1 MSKKII
7 LDCDP
12 GHDDAV
18 AIMLAAA
25 SEKIEILGITC
36 VGGNSTLENTQLN
49 ALKVCS
55 LIGKKDIKI
64 YAGAGKP
71 IEYDLVTAAHVHGKS
86 GLDIEGD
93 PIKIDTNHKI
103 EDLNAIDFII
113 KTCHDSIDDIYIC
126 PTGPLTNIAK
136 VFDKDPSTINKL
148 KSLYIMGGI
157 GEGKGNITHHAEFNF
172 WVDPDAADVVLNSN
186 IKVHLI
192 AWDTTQIY
200 GYINKENFEEL
211 EKINSSL
218 SQFSI
223 DIQQKALQYYK
234 IKYNEYKIDLA
245 DPLAM
250 AAFIDSKIVTE
261 YKNCEIKMILN
272 GLKRGKDIVSF
283 TKKGNIKLAS
293 KISRE
298 KFLNTLKKSLV

>member
-1 MSKKII
+1 MRKVII
-7 LDCDP
+7 DTDTAT
-12 GHDDAV
+12 DDAIAIIMALKHNNFDVKAITTV
-18 AIMLAAA
+18 AGNVDLEQATQNALYTVELCNKNIPVYKGSSGPIKRKLETSKFFHGKDGLGDTGPYIPKLKEQKENAINKIV
-25 SEKIEILGITC
+25 SLINSNPNEIEII
-36 VGGNSTLENTQLN
+36 
-49 ALKVCS
+49 
-55 LIGKKDIKI
+55 
-64 YAGAGKP
+64 
-71 IEYDLVTAAHVHGKS
+71 
-86 GLDIEGD
+86 
-93 PIKIDTNHKI
+93 
-103 EDLNAIDFII
+103 AI
-113 KTCHDSIDDIYIC
+113 
-126 PTGPLTNIAK
+126 GPLTNIAK
-136 VFDKDPSTINKL
+136 VFDEDPSTINKL

-172 WVDPDAADVVLNSN
+172 WVDPDAADIVLNSN
-186 IKVHLI
+186 IQVHLI
-192 AWDTTQIY
+192 AWDTSQIY
-200 GYINKENFEEL
+200 GYINRKNFEEL

-223 DIQQKALQYYK
+223 DIQQKALKYYK
-234 IKYNEYKIDLA
+234 IKYNEYKVDLA

-272 GLKRGKDIVSF
+272 GLERGKDIVSF

>member
-1 MSKKII
+1 LRKII
-7 LDCDP
+7 IDTDTAT
-12 GHDDAV
+12 DDAIAIIMALKHNNFDVKAITTV
-18 AIMLAAA
+18 A
-25 SEKIEILGITC
+25 
-36 VGGNSTLENTQLN
+36 GNVDLQQATQN
-49 ALKVCS
+49 ALYTVELCNKNIPVYKGS
-55 LIGKKDIKI
+55 S
-64 YAGAGKP
+64 KP
-71 IEYDLVTAAHVHGKS
+71 IKRKLETSKFFHGKD
-86 GLDIEGD
+86 GLGD
-93 PIKIDTNHKI
+93 TGPYIPKLK
-103 EDLNAIDFII
+103 EQKENAIDKIVSLINSNPNEIEII
-113 KTCHDSIDDIYIC
+113 AI
-126 PTGPLTNIAK
+126 GPLTNIAK
-136 VFDKDPSTINKL
+136 VFYKDPSTINKL

-234 IKYNEYKIDLA
+234 IKYNEYKVDLA

-250 AAFIDSKIVTE
+250 GAFIDSKIVTE

-272 GLKRGKDIVSF
+272 GLERGKDIVSF